1 MAEDKK
7 TFEEITEQLVAIT
20 RAKIKEIRSKMP
32 NRNIILVGFNA
43 GASIALQVATVETVN
58 SIICLGFAFNTL
70 HGVRGGVDD
79 RILEITAP
87 ILFILGQNAQ
97 KSRYNIIMFLRK
109 NSLFADKTKV
119 FELMIF

>member
-7 TFEEITEQLVAIT
+7 TLEDITEQLVAIT
-20 RAKIKEIRSKMP
+20 RAKIQEIRSKMP
-32 NRNIILVGFNA
+32 KRNIILIGFGA
-43 GASIALQVATVETVN
+43 GASIALQVATVEAVN

-79 RILEITAP
+79 RILEITTP

-97 KSRYNIIMFLRK
+97 KSRYK
-109 NSLFADKTKV
+109 NVLAKKFSFCRQNNS
-119 FELMIF
+119 F